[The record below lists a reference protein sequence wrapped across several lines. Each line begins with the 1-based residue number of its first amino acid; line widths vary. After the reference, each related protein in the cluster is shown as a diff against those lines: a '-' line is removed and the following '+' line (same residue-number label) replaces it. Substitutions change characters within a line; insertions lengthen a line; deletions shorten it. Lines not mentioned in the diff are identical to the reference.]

1 MTKVTKIYG
10 PPGTGKTEKLIRRA
24 MAYIRV
30 GTPVSKIG
38 YFAFTRKAAHEARD
52 RMLKK
57 NPEYKKKQLRYFQ
70 TLHSL
75 AFHSLGLREENV
87 MQDYHYNDLGKELS
101 IRVNA
106 KKDADASPYLTCDNE
121 YFQIILKA
129 KEKNISVWDEYC
141 TGEHSTN
148 VKPDLLKHIEAN
160 YNHYKHP
167 DINNLVDFTDM
178 IHDIV
183 QQPDKIPNFDVVF
196 IDEAQDLSPI
206 QWKLYDILKSK
217 SKNIY
222 LAGDDDQA
230 IYGWA
235 GADVDRF
242 IKEPATEKVLSR
254 SRRIPK
260 AVQDVSEIITARIEG
275 LRATKNYLPRDE
287 EGLCSKINSLENL
300 DLFSQDWLILTRTLS
315 RAKEVCDLLKVKGLY
330 YENRHQKSY
339 NTKLYKA
346 IVSHNKWLNG
356 ETITD
361 TARADI
367 IEYLGNRELIKDRMN
382 YNLKWFECFDNAP
395 AEDKIYIRLML
406 SNKEK
411 LSDEA
416 RIKVSTIHAA
426 KGGECENVILVL
438 DNAKKIREATTKSI
452 IKRDEEHRVWYVG
465 CTRAKRNLYL
475 MRAKIERKGYQL

>member
-1 MTKVTKIYG
+1 
-10 PPGTGKTEKLIRRA
+10 
-24 MAYIRV
+24 
-30 GTPVSKIG
+30 
-38 YFAFTRKAAHEARD
+38 
-52 RMLKK
+52 
-57 NPEYKKKQLRYFQ
+57 
-70 TLHSL
+70 
-75 AFHSLGLREENV
+75 
-87 MQDYHYNDLGKELS
+87 
-101 IRVNA
+101 
-106 KKDADASPYLTCDNE
+106 
-121 YFQIILKA
+121 
-129 KEKNISVWDEYC
+129 
-141 TGEHSTN
+141 
-148 VKPDLLKHIEAN
+148 
-160 YNHYKHP
+160 
-167 DINNLVDFTDM
+167 M

-183 QQPDKIPNFDVVF
+183 QQPNKIPNFDVVF

-242 IKEPATEKVLSR
+242 IQEPAAEKVLSR
-254 SRRIPK
+254 SRRIPR
-260 AVQDVSEIITARIEG
+260 AVQDVSEIITARIAG
-275 LRATKNYLPRDE
+275 LRATKNYLSRDE
-287 EGLCSKINSLENL
+287 EGLCSKINSLENV
-300 DLFSQDWLILTRTLS
+300 DLHQDNWLILTRTLS

-330 YENRHQKSY
+330 YENKHQKSY

-346 IVSHNKWLNG
+346 IINHSKWLNG

-367 IEYLGNRELIKDRMN
+367 IEYIGEKRELTKD
-382 YNLKWFECFDNAP
+382 LKWFECFDNAS

-411 LSDEA
+411 LSDDA
-416 RIKVSTIHAA
+416 RIKISTIHAA
-426 KGGECENVILVL
+426 KGGECENVIVVL
-438 DNAKKIREATTKSI
+438 DNAKKIREAVTKSV

-475 MRAKIERKGYQL
+475 MRAKIERKGYPL